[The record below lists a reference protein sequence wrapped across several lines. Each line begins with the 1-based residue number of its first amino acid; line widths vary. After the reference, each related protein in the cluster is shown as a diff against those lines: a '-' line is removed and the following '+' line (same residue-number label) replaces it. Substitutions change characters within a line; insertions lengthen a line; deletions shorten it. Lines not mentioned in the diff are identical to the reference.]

1 MKNKILLF
9 SFLFISAAASAQ
21 TDISFG
27 VKAGLSSA
35 NMRGDAVD
43 NLSSVLDF
51 TNGMITTKSRTG
63 FYGGVFVDV
72 PLGNDLS
79 LEPGIY
85 YTQKGYELRGDL
97 NIKNLGF
104 LGANATSQLQADY
117 IDIPLLLK
125 LKAGSFY
132 VQLGPQ
138 FSYLTKANL
147 KSSAG
152 LLGINLLN
160 NNMDVTTNFNRWD
173 MGLTGGVG
181 FNLSKNFSINA
192 AYDYGLQRV
201 DANKNVNAYN
211 QAFKVG
217 LTAGF

>member
-9 SFLFISAAASAQ
+9 SFILFASAASAQ
-21 TDISFG
+21 SNISFG
-27 VKAGLSSA
+27 VKAGLSST

-51 TNGMITTKSRTG
+51 TNGMISTRSRTG

-79 LEPGIY
+79 IEPGIY
-85 YTQKGYELRGDL
+85 YTQKGYELNGNLD
-97 NIKNLGF
+97 IKGLGF
-104 LGANATSQLQADY
+104 LGANASSQLQADY
-117 IDIPLLLK
+117 IDVPLLLK
-125 LKAGSFY
+125 LKAGNLY
-132 VQLGPQ
+132 VTLGPQ
-138 FSYLTKANL
+138 FSFLTSANL

-160 NNMDVTTNFNRWD
+160 NKMDVSNNFNKVD
-173 MGLTGGVG
+173 MGVTGGIG
-181 FNLSKNFSINA
+181 FSLSKNFSINA

-201 DANKNVNAYN
+201 DANNKVNAYN
-211 QAFKVG
+211 QGFKIG